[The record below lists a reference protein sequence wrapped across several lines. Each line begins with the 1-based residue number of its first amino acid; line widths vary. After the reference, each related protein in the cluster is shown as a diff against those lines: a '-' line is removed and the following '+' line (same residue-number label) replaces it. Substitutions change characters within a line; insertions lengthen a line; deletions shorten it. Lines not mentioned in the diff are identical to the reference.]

1 MDIKL
6 RRRANVNEQ
15 TKVAAVEQQIFG
27 EDDPSDQ
34 ICQVAAGM
42 CGLRTEDGRTA
53 GADTNWRQLVKSWQ
67 QVKSGG
73 LVVKGSWKVGSAAE
87 T

>member
-53 GADTNWRQLVKSWQ
+53 GADTN
-67 QVKSGG
+67 
-73 LVVKGSWKVGSAAE
+73 
-87 T
+87 